1 MAINQRR
8 TYRDMV
14 ISIFIAIVILVIW
27 LWRLFSV
34 HRIPT
39 IYFVYL
45 LIEAIPYTISLIIL
59 ITVITRYLL
68 QIPSSLRKRALLA
81 GLSLIVIIFF
91 TYLFHA
97 SSLTFTLVGVGILP
111 PLTPPLIKSY
121 VPSIINATLEEYVL
135 LNCHG
140 TNISSLEN
148 LNKTM
153 SIPSALSQSF
163 IELLLG
169 GIIPVAITSGSWLL
183 TIPLLGELLEHSSRG
198 RERAYNTLCYGD
210 KLLFSSYITITSITY
225 FIGFSIIVYS
235 LAILSSSEFPYAY
248 AMLITTFLVLI
259 VEVLMIHN
267 GRAGSPWSWI
277 ALFISVVSSLLY
289 TVVAFYIGGFI
300 LPNTCFVGIND
311 TLSMYE
317 SSLLLAGIFGT
328 IPYVSTLSIIHHRIM
343 CPRVETEKTRQRSVR
358 RRRRWRS
365 N

>member
-8 TYRDMV
+8 TYQDMV
-14 ISIFIAIVILVIW
+14 IGIFIAIVILVIL

-45 LIEAIPYTISLIIL
+45 LIEAIPYTISLTIL
-59 ITVITRYLL
+59 VTVIIRYLL
-68 QIPSSLRKRALLA
+68 QMPSSLRKRALLA
-81 GLSLIVIIFF
+81 GLSLLSLIVIIFAF

-97 SSLTFTLVGVGILP
+97 SSLTFTLVSVGILP
-111 PLTPPLIKSY
+111 PLTPPLIKNY
-121 VPSIINATLEEYVL
+121 VPTIINATLEEYIL
-135 LNCHG
+135 LNCHR

-153 SIPSALSQSF
+153 SIPLALSQSF

-210 KLLFSSYITITSITY
+210 KLLFRSYITITSITY
-225 FIGFSIIVYS
+225 FIGFSIIIYT

-259 VEVLMIHN
+259 VEILMIRN
-267 GRAGSPWSWI
+267 GRAGSPWPWI
-277 ALFISVVSSLLY
+277 ALFISVVSSLFY
-289 TVVAFYIGGFI
+289 TVVAFYISGFI
-300 LPNTCFVGIND
+300 LPSTCLTGINKD
-311 TLSMYE
+311 VLDIYE
-317 SSLLLAGIFGT
+317 FSLLLAGISGA
-328 IPYVSTLSIIHHRIM
+328 IPYVLTLSIIHHRIM
-343 CPRVETEKTRQRSVR
+343 CPRVESEKTKLGT
-358 RRRRWRS
+358 
-365 N
+365 

>member
-1 MAINQRR
+1 
-8 TYRDMV
+8 MV
-14 ISIFIAIVILVIW
+14 IGIFIAIVILVIL
-27 LWRLFSV
+27 LWRLFIV
-34 HRIPT
+34 YRIPI

-68 QIPSSLRKRALLA
+68 QVPPSLRKRALLA
-81 GLSLIVIIFF
+81 YLSFMGLSIIIIF

-97 SSLTFTLVGVGILP
+97 LSLTFTLVGVGILP
-111 PLTPPLIKSY
+111 PLTKSY

-169 GIIPVAITSGSWLL
+169 GIIPVAIASISWLL

-259 VEVLMIHN
+259 VETLMIRN
-267 GRAGSPWSWI
+267 GGASSPWPWV
-277 ALFISVVSSLLY
+277 ALYISVVSSLLY
-289 TVVAFYIGGFI
+289 TVVAFYISGFI
-300 LPNTCFVGIND
+300 LPSACLTGINND
-311 TLSMYE
+311 VLSIYE
-317 SSLLLAGIFGT
+317 FSLPLAGIFGA
-328 IPYVSTLSIIHHRIM
+328 IPYALTLLIIHHRIM
-343 CPRVETEKTRQRSVR
+343 CPRVEPEETKPGA
-358 RRRRWRS
+358 
-365 N
+365 

>member
-1 MAINQRR
+1 
-8 TYRDMV
+8 MV
-14 ISIFIAIVILVIW
+14 IGIFIAIVILVIL
-27 LWRLFSV
+27 LWRLYIV
-34 HRIPT
+34 YRIPI

-68 QIPSSLRKRALLA
+68 QVPPSLRKRALLA
-81 GLSLIVIIFF
+81 YLSFMGLSIIIIF

-153 SIPSALSQSF
+153 SIPSALLQSF

-225 FIGFSIIVYS
+225 FIGFIIIVYS

-267 GRAGSPWSWI
+267 GRAGSPWPWV
-277 ALFISVVSSLLY
+277 ALLISVVSSLFY

-311 TLSMYE
+311 ALSMYE
-317 SSLLLAGIFGT
+317 SSLLFAGIFGA

-343 CPRVETEKTRQRSVR
+343 CPRVETEKTGQRSVR

-365 N
+365 D